1 MVKGTT
7 WDPCPHIC
15 MNGCLSLFT
24 RQPQTKLWEDSLS
37 GPTCIEASS
46 KAPVSLTGNGTSLKL
61 AYILTYIFVLDYEGH
76 FFQLENDVSHQ
87 AEFSVRAYCPRW
99 QDCITSAMILCLG
112 CKLSCQRSTVW
123 GKLNGKKIL
132 TTFSMMGLDIGFFNV
147 IISWTFERKSS
158 LLVPCSQLVISLQF

>member
-1 MVKGTT
+1 
-7 WDPCPHIC
+7 

-61 AYILTYIFVLDYEGH
+61 AYVLTYIFVLDYEEH

-87 AEFSVRAYCPRW
+87 AEFKVSEHIAL
-99 QDCITSAMILCLG
+99 DD
-112 CKLSCQRSTVW
+112 
-123 GKLNGKKIL
+123 KIVSPL
-132 TTFSMMGLDIGFFNV
+132 I
-147 IISWTFERKSS
+147 
-158 LLVPCSQLVISLQF
+158 